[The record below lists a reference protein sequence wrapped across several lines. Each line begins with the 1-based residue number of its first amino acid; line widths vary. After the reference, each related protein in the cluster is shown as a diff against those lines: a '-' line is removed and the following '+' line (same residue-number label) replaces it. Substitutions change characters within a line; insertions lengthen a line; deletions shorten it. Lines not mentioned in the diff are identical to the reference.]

1 MKIKIHYTGSKGN
14 LYTIDNGKDKLL
26 IEAGVTIKK
35 INKAVNFN
43 LSDYSACLCSHEHLD
58 HSLSVPDLISRGI
71 DVYAIKEVFES
82 LDIDSSFAHVVEPKK
97 QFKIN
102 SFNIVTFEVKHD
114 VKNVGF
120 LISDGKNK
128 LLYATDCYKII
139 NKFKDLTHILIEC
152 NYDIDILNYN
162 LEKGKIHKTVYNRVI
177 NSHMEVYQTQEFLK
191 HNISNKTKEVF
202 LIHKSQ
208 NNL

>member
-1 MKIKIHYTGSKGN
+1 
-14 LYTIDNGKDKLL
+14 
-26 IEAGVTIKK
+26 
-35 INKAVNFN
+35 
-43 LSDYSACLCSHEHLD
+43 
-58 HSLSVPDLISRGI
+58 VP
-71 DVYAIKEVFES
+71 
-82 LDIDSSFAHVVEPKK
+82 
-97 QFKIN
+97 
-102 SFNIVTFEVKHD
+102 FEVKHD

-152 NYDIDILNYN
+152 NYDIDILNDN